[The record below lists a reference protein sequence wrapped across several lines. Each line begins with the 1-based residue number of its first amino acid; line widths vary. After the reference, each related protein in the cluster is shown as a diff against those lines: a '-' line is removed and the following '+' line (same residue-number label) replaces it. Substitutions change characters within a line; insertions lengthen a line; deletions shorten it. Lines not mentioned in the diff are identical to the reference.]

1 MAAAMGRPHGAQD
14 RLPGQRII
22 NCELSRIVRRS
33 QLHARVAHSGLRR
46 KGAEISLF
54 ALPTV
59 ALCQVESVHSRNEQ
73 RLRLP
78 DFWDILIGG
87 DRLQSLVPDPCE
99 DAEFSPST
107 DKVCTPE
114 RRAESRI
121 TTTCCRSTSDE
132 QSPSKAPERHLCFTA
147 EQRTERSKAPLR
159 VEELDVPFLVTQTV
173 KMIGAEADNLK
184 PLTVSRCESR
194 IQELLAC
201 VQPAAETQT
210 SLLVLGQLV
219 LMYHR
224 KSQLQAQEHARQ
236 LSQLQSRLQVAECDK
251 SWLVTEARTVKEEA
265 LRARREIQ
273 TLRAQ
278 LMASQPPPT
287 EWIYSGRRDQTS
299 GLSDPFTLN
308 PPETSQVQEAVFPP
322 SEVQKAHSTEDS
334 RCHLVEE
341 VELKATLQ
349 PNFKVAE
356 PWEVDPLIP
365 ELQAESVTMPSPLQ
379 VSDLKDQD
387 SSRVPLMTQL
397 IEARSV
403 PRKRQSY
410 LHDLS
415 GLDFGPPPSR
425 EPPAV
430 PTKPVCHQPRFGPQQ
445 LQQLPPFPGRR
456 PQSPQ
461 PLDAGADPALDR
473 NELPAVPPKTRKGR
487 RIKRPQ
493 GPPQLR
499 EPPTVSSTLVCQQP
513 QLSTKQLQQLPFFP
527 GRRPQSPEP
536 LDAGADPA
544 LVRNELSVIAPKT
557 QKGRRRPESPE
568 LSETA
573 KEIEPPVIAPENR
586 KGRRRPQS
594 PELSGTA
601 KKIELPVI
609 APETRKGRRRQ
620 RKGRYPRHPPV
631 SSSMPQPQR
640 NSPDRVKLKASSYA
654 GHKLSRE
661 KQEIPK
667 DAKSQEVVELL
678 KRGLRRKGAEI
689 SLFALPTVA
698 LCQVESVHSRNEQRL
713 RLPDF
718 WDILIGGDRLQSLVP
733 DPCEDAEFSPST
745 DKVCTPE
752 RRAESRITTTCC
764 RSTSDEQSPS
774 KAPERHLCFTAE
786 QRTTEQNISTTE
798 RHVHG
803 ELHTAQTLE
812 EHAVFMS
819 HVCLIALSECIKRC
833 PQASFNSGSLVA

>member
-1 MAAAMGRPHGAQD
+1 MRPCKLILQFNLSEFQFKCLYRIMTVLTVKVSSSASILLGCYWITFVSDLCEFDKHQAATANGSEGPTVLHSKQLTAAATLFFVGSWCENTLFFKPCINPSFPLILKRT
-14 RLPGQRII
+14 II
-22 NCELSRIVRRS
+22 IVR
-33 QLHARVAHSGLRR
+33 AA
-46 KGAEISLF
+46 SLSED
-54 ALPTV
+54 
-59 ALCQVESVHSRNEQ
+59 CDIDKVESVHSRNEQ

-78 DFWDILIGG
+78 DFLGHF
-87 DRLQSLVPDPCE
+87 DRRRPPAVAGPRSLRGRRV
-99 DAEFSPST
+99 SPST
-107 DKVCTPE
+107 DKVRTPE
-114 RRAESRI
+114 RRAESRFV

-132 QSPSKAPERHLCFTA
+132 QSSTKAPERHLCFTA
-147 EQRTERSKAPLR
+147 EQQTERSKAPLR
-159 VEELDVPFLVTQTV
+159 VEEPDVPFLVTQTV

-236 LSQLQSRLQVAECDK
+236 WSQLQSRLQVAECDK

-322 SEVQKAHSTEDS
+322 SEVQKAQSTEDS

-341 VELKATLQ
+341 VKLKATLQ

-403 PRKRQSY
+403 PPKRQSY

-544 LVRNELSVIAPKT
+544 LVRNELSVIAPET
-557 QKGRRRPESPE
+557 QKGRRRPQSPE
-568 LSETA
+568 LPGTG
-573 KEIEPPVIAPENR
+573 KEIEPPVIAPETR

-678 KRGLRRKGAEI
+678 KRYLEQA
-689 SLFALPTVA
+689 
-698 LCQVESVHSRNEQRL
+698 VESVHSRNEQRL

-718 WDILIGGDRLQSLVP
+718 WDILIGGDRPQSLVP
-733 DPCEDAEFSPST
+733 DPCEDAEFP
-745 DKVCTPE
+745 P
-752 RRAESRITTTCC
+752 
-764 RSTSDEQSPS
+764 
-774 KAPERHLCFTAE
+774 
-786 QRTTEQNISTTE
+786 QRTKFARQ
-798 RHVHG
+798 RD
-803 ELHTAQTLE
+803 
-812 EHAVFMS
+812 
-819 HVCLIALSECIKRC
+819 ALRA
-833 PQASFNSGSLVA
+833 ASSQRPAAEAHRTSRAPPKHPSATSASQQSNKP

>member
-1 MAAAMGRPHGAQD
+1 MYQAQNANEERRITKAITDREAKLVLKQRMEAAGH
-14 RLPGQRII
+14 I
-22 NCELSRIVRRS
+22 
-33 QLHARVAHSGLRR
+33 GLRR

-59 ALCQVESVHSRNEQ
+59 DICQVESVHSRNEQ

-87 DRLQSLVPDPCE
+87 DRPQSLVPDPCE
-99 DAEFSPST
+99 DAEFP
-107 DKVCTPE
+107 P
-114 RRAESRI
+114 
-121 TTTCCRSTSDE
+121 
-132 QSPSKAPERHLCFTA
+132 
-147 EQRTERSKAPLR
+147 QRTKFARQRDALRAASSQRPAAEAHRTSRAPAKRQSATSASQQSNEPTVMSIEYTPQERSKAPLR
-159 VEELDVPFLVTQTV
+159 VEEPDVPFLVTQTV

-201 VQPAAETQT
+201 VQPAVETQT

-322 SEVQKAHSTEDS
+322 SEVQKAQSTEDS

-341 VELKATLQ
+341 VKLKATLQ

-461 PLDAGADPALDR
+461 PLDA
-473 NELPAVPPKTRKGR
+473 VR
-487 RIKRPQ
+487 RS
-493 GPPQLR
+493 QLH
-499 EPPTVSSTLVCQQP
+499 
-513 QLSTKQLQQLPFFP
+513 
-527 GRRPQSPEP
+527 
-536 LDAGADPA
+536 
-544 LVRNELSVIAPKT
+544 VRVAHS
-557 QKGRRRPESPE
+557 
-568 LSETA
+568 
-573 KEIEPPVIAPENR
+573 
-586 KGRRRPQS
+586 
-594 PELSGTA
+594 
-601 KKIELPVI
+601 
-609 APETRKGRRRQ
+609 
-620 RKGRYPRHPPV
+620 
-631 SSSMPQPQR
+631 
-640 NSPDRVKLKASSYA
+640 
-654 GHKLSRE
+654 
-661 KQEIPK
+661 
-667 DAKSQEVVELL
+667 
-678 KRGLRRKGAEI
+678 GLRRKGAEI
-689 SLFALPTVA
+689 SLFALPTVDI
-698 LCQVESVHSRNEQRL
+698 CQVESVHSRNEQRL

-718 WDILIGGDRLQSLVP
+718 WDILIGGDRPQSLVP
-733 DPCEDAEFSPST
+733 DPCEDAEFP
-745 DKVCTPE
+745 P
-752 RRAESRITTTCC
+752 
-764 RSTSDEQSPS
+764 
-774 KAPERHLCFTAE
+774 
-786 QRTTEQNISTTE
+786 QRTKFARQ
-798 RHVHG
+798 RD
-803 ELHTAQTLE
+803 
-812 EHAVFMS
+812 
-819 HVCLIALSECIKRC
+819 ALRAASSQRPAAEAHRTSRAPAKR
-833 PQASFNSGSLVA
+833 QSATSASQQSNEP

>member
-1 MAAAMGRPHGAQD
+1 MSM
-14 RLPGQRII
+14 
-22 NCELSRIVRRS
+22 EY
-33 QLHARVAHSGLRR
+33 
-46 KGAEISLF
+46 
-54 ALPTV
+54 
-59 ALCQVESVHSRNEQ
+59 
-73 RLRLP
+73 
-78 DFWDILIGG
+78 
-87 DRLQSLVPDPCE
+87 
-99 DAEFSPST
+99 
-107 DKVCTPE
+107 TP
-114 RRAESRI
+114 
-121 TTTCCRSTSDE
+121 
-132 QSPSKAPERHLCFTA
+132 Q
-147 EQRTERSKAPLR
+147 ERSKAPLR
-159 VEELDVPFLVTQTV
+159 VEEPDVPFLVTQTV

-201 VQPAAETQT
+201 VQPAAETRT

-236 LSQLQSRLQVAECDK
+236 WSQLQSRLQVAECDK

-322 SEVQKAHSTEDS
+322 SEVQKAQSTEDL

-341 VELKATLQ
+341 VKLKATLQ

-573 KEIEPPVIAPENR
+573 KEIEPPVIAPETRKGRRRPQSPELSGTAKEIELPVIAPETR

-678 KRGLRRKGAEI
+678 KRYLEQALFHQTRNHQQLDPAHLDHRIHMDSRTCRCSKDCGSFPHSSDQRGDVGFWAMWMRPSQREHGCCHEETSWSTGQTTRTKNHKFGLRRKGAEI
-689 SLFALPTVA
+689 SLFALPTVDI
-698 LCQVESVHSRNEQRL
+698 CQVESVHSRNEQRL

-718 WDILIGGDRLQSLVP
+718 WDILIGGDRPQSLVP
-733 DPCEDAEFSPST
+733 DPCEDAEFP
-745 DKVCTPE
+745 P
-752 RRAESRITTTCC
+752 
-764 RSTSDEQSPS
+764 
-774 KAPERHLCFTAE
+774 
-786 QRTTEQNISTTE
+786 QRTKFARQ
-798 RHVHG
+798 RD
-803 ELHTAQTLE
+803 
-812 EHAVFMS
+812 
-819 HVCLIALSECIKRC
+819 ALRAASSQRPAAEAHRTSRAPAKR
-833 PQASFNSGSLVA
+833 QSATSASQQSNEP